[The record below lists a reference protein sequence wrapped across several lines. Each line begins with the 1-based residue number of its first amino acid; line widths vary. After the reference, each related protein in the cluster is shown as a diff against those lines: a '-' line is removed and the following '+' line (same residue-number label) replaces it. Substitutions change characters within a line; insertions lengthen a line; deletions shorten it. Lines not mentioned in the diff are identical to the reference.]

1 MPLHRLLL
9 SGLILGT
16 TLSLQATPGDVDATF
31 DAHLSGNQ
39 TIAMQQDGR
48 ILVAGNISIG
58 GTYKSGIVRLNRDG
72 SLDPWFLA
80 DVAGV
85 SCVALQPDGKVLIGG
100 SFDTVNGTTRQR
112 VARLLPDGSLDA
124 TFTASLNG
132 PVSGISVQADGKVL
146 VWGWFTVTGSALHK
160 GLARLKADGSL
171 DNSFTASPDVA
182 GSINTVLIQADTSIA
197 LGGSFLSINGTAR
210 AGLARVSSTGVLDAL
225 NPTSLL
231 PAGSDVKCLAVQADG
246 RLIVGGKFTPPS
258 GVPRGDLARLN
269 ADGSVDTAFS
279 LSADGDVQSLAVQA
293 DGKLIVGGRFGTLG
307 GAACRQ
313 MARVLPEGGVDGGFV
328 PALSSTSVNVV
339 RQVLLGSNGEIL
351 AQGDLRTTG
360 AVTQANLVRLV
371 NDTTSPLIV
380 ATPGGTVIKWM
391 RDGSAPEISEAGFY
405 VSLDRGSTSSFL
417 GTATRITGGWQ
428 LSGVSVPASGQIVA
442 RSHTAGGAGFGV
454 YAPVS
459 LVSVVGRLATPEI
472 TVETEAG
479 TALKDG
485 GSCAFT
491 ALVPGRPTAQR
502 FVIRNTGER
511 VLTISSVTL
520 TGTHAAQFQ
529 LSPLT
534 GTQVIPPDSS
544 LSFSVTANPTSTGVK
559 TAAFHIKCD
568 DADESMFDVTLTGSA
583 TLSHEAQLATL
594 TPSTGALTPAF
605 VPGTLAYSLSVP
617 FATDAMR
624 LTPTLLQ
631 ADAKVEINGVAI
643 ASGTQSAAI
652 SLRVGTQPIPVLVT
666 AQDGVTTR
674 AYTITVTRAAGTPG
688 ELDPTIAS
696 QAIPNAQV
704 VTMATEPDGSVLI
717 GGVFTRFAG
726 VPCHGLVRMRADHTL
741 DMAFVPELTLS
752 TGTTRG
758 IYRLLVDHQGRIYI
772 IGEFDGVG
780 GVARNGFAR
789 LQHDGHLDESF
800 DLTGSLIIDY
810 IYGMTAQANGGLV
823 LRGSFSSDGGVTK
836 HELARLQPDGK
847 VDTSF
852 QVTTDGGIGGVKTLP
867 DGRLIVHGSFTT
879 INGITCNSLAR
890 LDAEGHVDAGYNPAL
905 TGQVVCLM
913 TQVDGSVIC
922 SEATRPPGSTGSY
935 VYSLTHFLPDGTR
948 DSSFIQ
954 SLTVRYWANDFGSLM
969 AQTDGKVIVVASM
982 DDAGGSS
989 ASGVARINSDGSWDS
1004 SFSLTNSYK
1013 YGFGGAI
1020 NSDGE
1025 LWSGGWLLRTSCKA
1039 NPGASQTLSVTGG
1052 SRIEWLRGGTSPE
1065 AAYVRF
1071 QLSTDHGATYTELGT
1086 GSRITGGWELT
1097 GLSLPAQGQV
1107 RALARTVSGYLN
1119 GSSGLVSAVTAF
1131 GQAARPEIA
1140 VEYQGSNLQDNAPLD
1155 LGSINALEPN
1165 EFRFLIRNTGE
1176 SPLTI
1181 SAVKLDGPD
1190 AALFSVVTPPA
1201 SLIAPASGGTSLTL
1215 RMAAVSPGVRHA
1227 VLHITSDDA
1236 DETVF
1241 DVPLSVSAVI
1251 SNNARLRILTVPSG
1265 TLSPA
1270 FSPDVLSYTVSL
1282 PINTASIV
1290 AIPATDQPAAT
1301 VTINGMPVIS
1311 GVASPAI
1318 PLMKGRTVIPV
1329 VVTAMDGVTTRRY
1342 ELTIDR
1348 PDSDLGPAFWPSPT
1362 SSPTAIAVQP
1372 DGKILLSAAFDP
1384 SSNIPEALVRY
1395 HPDGSRDT
1403 SFHKT
1408 WSAGAVYAI
1417 AMLADGKA
1425 LVADTALRRMNAD
1438 GTPDPS
1444 FTVSSCTTI
1453 RSIQLQPDGRI
1464 IMVGTF
1470 TTVGGVARNR
1480 IARMNADGTLD
1491 ATFDPNANNTVSS
1504 AVVLPDGRIMIGGDF
1519 TQVGGVTANHLAR
1532 LLSDGTVDT
1541 SVTLYA
1547 YNSVGDL
1554 ALQPDGRVLVADY
1567 GVSRIKPD
1575 GTVDIGFMNSLDS
1588 SAPSSMAP
1596 LEDGRILGASN
1607 GFYQA
1612 NGVYRYALARLLPDG
1627 DVDASFDPGFASTSL
1642 SSLAVC
1648 PDGAIV
1654 AGGSFTTVGG
1664 YARSRAALFIG
1675 GTATQ
1680 SLTVTAPDRI
1690 EWVRSGPAPAVTQ
1703 VRFLLSTDHGTTFTP
1718 LPDATY
1724 QNGRWQVQGIVL
1736 PTEGQLRATGRTT
1749 SGRYNGSSG
1758 MVQCI
1763 AAFGRAAAPEIRID
1777 SADTGIAN
1785 GGAIDLGAVPP
1796 LDSKEVTLR
1805 ISNTGE
1811 ADLTGVTVAI
1821 DGPDASL
1828 FQVVTT
1834 PTAVVHAGCFTLLT
1848 IRFAPT
1854 STGARSAM
1862 LHMVSNDS
1870 DESSYDIA
1878 LSGNGVLSAN
1888 ADLTSLSVSG
1898 VQLSPIFAPAT
1909 TSYAIDIPF
1918 NKTSLSI
1925 TPKTA
1930 QMSAAVTINGQPVIS
1945 GAVAPDV
1952 PMNVGINVISIVVTA
1967 QDGVTTKAYEIT
1979 ATRAPTE
1986 AAGDLDLSFTTQAD
2000 DKVTCTAAL
2009 PDGGLMLGGQFLT
2022 MAGQPRSNIARLNQ
2036 NGDLT
2041 ASVTL
2046 EITPYP
2052 SFRWA
2057 DVQAVAVQP
2066 DGKVILGGHF
2076 GSIAGNAKPWLARL
2090 NADGSLDTDFPA
2102 NKTNSQLLAILPLPD
2117 GKILIGGDFSFVGS
2131 SSKKC
2136 LARLNND
2143 GSLDS
2148 TFGGSPNNTVS
2159 SIARQSDGQIVVGG
2173 TFTSVGGT
2181 TRNRVA
2187 RLTANGALDSS
2198 FNPDADGS
2206 VYAVALQPDGKVLLA
2221 GAFTSVGGVTRN
2233 RLARLNSD
2241 GSVDTTFPDL
2251 GASSS
2256 LLELALQCDGRIIV
2270 GGLTTSVSGIGRAST
2285 ARLNADGT
2293 VDSSFRA
2300 DGNLS
2305 AESLQLRPDGTLVV
2319 GGFFT
2324 RLSGFDRARLA
2335 LVKAGIATDELM
2347 VVDNSHL
2354 RWMRGGA
2361 APEVLETTFE
2371 IKPFGSSIWT
2381 LLGPGTRISGGWELA
2396 QNLPAN
2402 GIIRARARVPS
2413 GNRNGSSGLIEKTV
2427 AFTGY
2432 AAPQIMVEAPS
2443 GTALNNGSTV
2453 TFPKVALG
2461 QNASQT
2467 FTLRNTGNGDLTGV
2481 AITFDG
2487 SNPADFTV
2495 TQSPAVV
2502 VPPGGRTTFTIRCQP
2517 SVAGT
2522 CSAILHLT
2530 NNDPSSSQFDL
2541 SLQGSSPS
2549 PPSVPVLASSVLA
2562 TTGSALSLT
2571 PQPAVA
2577 GEAPLAFL
2585 WKKDGVKLAGKT
2597 AASLAFSAL
2606 KDSDA
2611 GIYDVS
2617 VTNSLGSKQSNYCSL
2632 FVATPLPAVVLVNE
2646 GASLSLNCT
2655 VKAPASTVLNYQ
2667 WYHGSTPLSDD
2678 IHVTGSFTKTLRI
2691 LNTTP
2696 ADAGAYHCDI
2706 QATHPGFA
2714 DTTFTLSGT
2723 SVIVVRTPSI
2733 TAPTLPDVRVGE
2745 TVSIPVSS
2753 VNAPTKFTAL
2763 NLPPGIGI
2771 NPATGQ
2777 LSGRPTTVKYV
2788 AGQPVAYAVKITAS
2802 NSKGSFTTPT
2812 IPWKVLPLPDGSLG
2826 TFNGLVDRWS
2836 PLNSGLGG
2844 SISITT
2850 QSNGSFTG
2858 SVKLG
2863 ARSVSITG
2871 TLSVPTGGGNPT
2883 GQFKLSSTSPLSTF
2897 TLHLA
2902 EHAMSGWIND
2912 GANNGCPFQAWQSL
2926 WSTSRKP
2933 EASLTG
2939 SFNAALLPPAD
2950 ALTSGHVFPQGS
2962 GYARLTVSTS
2972 GSVTSVARLADASV
2986 ITFSSSMGPQGQIAM
3001 YQALYGNT
3009 GSATGWS
3016 MIDAATGRIDGSL
3029 SWNKAAQAASSATT
3043 SYKSGFPLHLLT
3055 LSGERYTPP
3064 VAGSLLLGVA
3074 PAPPDNAKLE
3084 FSLGALP
3091 APIVQAFQITATNTA
3106 KMPSGTVLNPYQTSL
3121 TLTASTGLF
3130 SGSFTLINADPRDL
3144 IAPYT
3149 MLSRTAKF
3157 YGLIVTRAGI
3167 HQGVGHFN
3175 LAELPDT
3182 AGETVLKTP
3191 VWSGK
3196 MELGPP

>member
-182 GSINTVLIQADTSIA
+182 GSINTVLIQADTSIV

-391 RDGSAPEISEAGFY
+391 RGGSAPEISEAGFY

-485 GSCAFT
+485 GSFAFT

-688 ELDPTIAS
+688 EVDPAVS
-696 QAIPNAQV
+696 ALEKPNSEVQ
-704 VTMATEPDGSVLI
+704 TFATEPDGSVLI
-717 GGVFTRFAG
+717 GGRFSELG
-726 VPCHGLVRMRADHTL
+726 GMPCYGLVRVRPDRSMDPTFL
-741 DMAFVPELTLS
+741 PVLEFPNGVPRS
-752 TGTTRG
+752 
-758 IYRLLVDHQGRIYI
+758 ISSILVDIQGRIWI
-772 IGEFDGVG
+772 AGDFDTVN
-780 GVARNGFAR
+780 GVARAGLAR
-789 LQHDGHLDESF
+789 LRHDGSLDGSVDLSF
-800 DLTGSLIIDY
+800 APSSGWISS
-810 IYGMTAQANGGLV
+810 MTAQPDGGIL
-823 LRGSFSSDGGVTK
+823 LAGSFTSVGGMATQN
-836 HELARLQPDGK
+836 LARLRPDGS
-847 VDTSF
+847 VDPSV
-852 QVTTDGGIGGVKTLP
+852 QLSANKSISSVSLLA
-867 DGRLIVHGSFTT
+867 DGRLIVGGYFTM
-879 INGITCNSLAR
+879 INGNARSYLAL
-890 LDAEGHVDAGYNPAL
+890 LDSSGQVDMSYTPSL
-905 TGQVVCLM
+905 TGPVQCLM
-913 TQVDGSVIC
+913 TQPDGAVIC
-922 SEATRPPGSTGSY
+922 SEGKTAEALLAYEYMPSR
-935 VYSLTHFLPDGTR
+935 FLPDGTR
-948 DSSFIQ
+948 DSSFQKPVTFSIGP
-954 SLTVRYWANDFGSLM
+954 YAFGSLL
-969 AQTDGKVIVVASM
+969 AQTDGRIVAV
-982 DDAGGSS
+982 GSFS
-989 ASGVARINSDGSWDS
+989 NVGSGSTYGILRLNSDGSWDNT
-1004 SFSLTNSYK
+1004 FSLSSGYQE
-1013 YGFGGAI
+1013 GEGAAI
-1020 NSDGE
+1020 NGNGE
-1025 LWSGGWLLRTSCKA
+1025 VWSGGFVAGFSCKA
-1039 NPGASQTLSVTGG
+1039 NPIPSQTFSISSG
-1052 SRIEWLRGGTSPE
+1052 RIEWLRDGTLPE
-1065 AAYVRF
+1065 AVYVQF
-1071 QLSTDHGATYTELGT
+1071 QLSTDHGATYTDLGL
-1086 GSRITGGWELT
+1086 GSRITGGWELA

-1190 AALFSVVTPPA
+1190 AALFSVVTAPD
-1201 SLIAPASGGTSLTL
+1201 SLISPASGGTSLTL

-1236 DETVF
+1236 DESVF

-1348 PDSDLGPAFWPSPT
+1348 PDSDLGPAFWPAPT

-1395 HPDGSRDT
+1395 YPDGSRDT

-1408 WSAGAVYAI
+1408 WYAGAVYAI

-1554 ALQPDGRVLVADY
+1554 ALLPDGRVLVADY
-1567 GVSRIKPD
+1567 GVSRISSD
-1575 GTVDIGFMNSLDS
+1575 GTADGGFMNSLGTNT
-1588 SAPSSMAP
+1588 PSSMAP

-1627 DVDASFDPGFASTSL
+1627 HVDASFNPGFASTSL

-1654 AGGSFTTVGG
+1654 AGGSFINVSG

-1690 EWVRSGPAPAVTQ
+1690 EWVRSGPAPAGTQ

-1724 QNGRWQVQGIVL
+1724 QNGRWQVQGAVL
-1736 PTEGQLRATGRTT
+1736 PAEGQLRATGRTT
-1749 SGRYNGSSG
+1749 SGPYNGSSG

-1763 AAFGRAAAPEIRID
+1763 AAFGRAAAPEIGID
-1777 SADTGIAN
+1777 SNGTAIAA
-1785 GGAIDLGAVPP
+1785 GGTMDLGAVPP

-1834 PTAVVHAGCFTLLT
+1834 PTAVVHAGCSTLLT

-2549 PPSVPVLASSVLA
+2549 QPSVPVLASSVLA

-2617 VTNSLGSKQSNYCSL
+2617 VTNSLGSKRSNYCSL